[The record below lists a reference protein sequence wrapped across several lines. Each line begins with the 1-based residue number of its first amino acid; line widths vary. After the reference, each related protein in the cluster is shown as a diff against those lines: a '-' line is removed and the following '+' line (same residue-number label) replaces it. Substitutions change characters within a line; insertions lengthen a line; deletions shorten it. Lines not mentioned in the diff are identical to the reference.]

1 MRRFLFSCTLAA
13 VLFAAAPANAQSLG
27 TFRWRLADFCSV
39 VNVNVIQQG
48 SFYQLIGYEEQCGG
62 NPRLPVYGSAML
74 QADGTIWLGFTTIF
88 PFGNGLHTQVTLNS
102 SLSGFWRDNANQS
115 GAFTLNP
122 GPGPF
127 TGRPPT
133 RMSPSVW
140 GMNPAITLRSVVLPH
155 PDGPTMDTNS
165 PAGTSSDKSRTAVTF
180 EPAWTSK

>member
-1 MRRFLFSCTLAA
+1 MKRFLFACTLAA

-48 SFYQLIGYEEQCGG
+48 AFYQLIGYEEQCGG

-88 PFGNGLHTQVTLNS
+88 PFGDGLHTQVTLNS

-122 GPGPF
+122 GAGPF
-127 TGRPPT
+127 LGGPRI
-133 RMSPSVW
+133 
-140 GMNPAITLRSVVLPH
+140 NPVH
-155 PDGPTMDTNS
+155 PVAGEGGDTVES
-165 PAGTSSDKSRTAVTF
+165 LQAALADLQKRIVALAGKQ
-180 EPAWTSK
+180 

>member
-1 MRRFLFSCTLAA
+1 MNRLVMSVVLAA
-13 VLFAAAPANAQSLG
+13 IVFAATPAQAQSLG
-27 TFRWRLADFCSV
+27 TYRWRLADFCSV

-48 SFYQLIGYEEQCGG
+48 AFYQLVGYEEQCGG

-127 TGRPPT
+127 LGGPR
-133 RMSPSVW
+133 
-140 GMNPAITLRSVVLPH
+140 ITPI
-155 PDGPTMDTNS
+155 
-165 PAGTSSDKSRTAVTF
+165 
-180 EPAWTSK
+180 EPIVGDASAARAETLESLQAAMAELQKRLAALAAKQ

>member
-1 MRRFLFSCTLAA
+1 MKRLLFSVTLATL
-13 VLFAAAPANAQSLG
+13 LFAAVPADAQSLG

-48 SFYQLIGYEEQCGG
+48 SFYQLVGYEEQCGG

-74 QADGTIWLGFTTIF
+74 QSDGTIWLGFTTIF

-102 SLSGFWRDNANQS
+102 TLSGFWRDNANQS

-127 TGRPPT
+127 LGGPRITPLEPLADGGAKGDT
-133 RMSPSVW
+133 LESLQAALADLQKRM
-140 GMNPAITLRSVVLPH
+140 AAL
-155 PDGPTMDTNS
+155 
-165 PAGTSSDKSRTAVTF
+165 AAKQ
-180 EPAWTSK
+180 

>member
-1 MRRFLFSCTLAA
+1 MKRFLFSCTLAA
-13 VLFAAAPANAQSLG
+13 VLFAAAPASAQSLG

-48 SFYQLIGYEEQCGG
+48 SFYQLVGYEEQCGG

-115 GAFTLNP
+115 GRVHAESRAGAVHRRP
-122 GPGPF
+122 AHHADRADRDGGQ
-127 TGRPPT
+127 GRHAGIAAGGACGASEADGGA
-133 RMSPSVW
+133 RGEAVR
-140 GMNPAITLRSVVLPH
+140 LRSWVLSL
-155 PDGPTMDTNS
+155 GS
-165 PAGTSSDKSRTAVTF
+165 
-180 EPAWTSK
+180 